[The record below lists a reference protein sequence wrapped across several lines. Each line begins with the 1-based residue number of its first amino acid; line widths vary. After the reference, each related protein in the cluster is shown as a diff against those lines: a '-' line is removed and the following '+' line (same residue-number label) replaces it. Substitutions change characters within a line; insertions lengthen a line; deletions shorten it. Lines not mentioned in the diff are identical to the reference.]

1 MRKIVTLSLVLGCL
15 VSGCAPTQQRPP
27 PRPLTT
33 DELLAFANAIL
44 DCELRAANRFD
55 DGHREISELAQ
66 QVMGVCTVER
76 FRFRQALHGP
86 LNDPEADLD
95 EYKGAVNAVEMAR
108 NGRSSR

>member
-1 MRKIVTLSLVLGCL
+1 MRKILILSLALGSL
-15 VSGCAPTQQRPP
+15 VSGCVPTQQKPP

-33 DELLAFANAIL
+33 DDLLAFANAIL

-76 FRFRQALHGP
+76 FKFRQALHGP

-95 EYKGAVNAVEMAR
+95 DYKQAINAVEMAR
-108 NGRSSR
+108 NSRSR